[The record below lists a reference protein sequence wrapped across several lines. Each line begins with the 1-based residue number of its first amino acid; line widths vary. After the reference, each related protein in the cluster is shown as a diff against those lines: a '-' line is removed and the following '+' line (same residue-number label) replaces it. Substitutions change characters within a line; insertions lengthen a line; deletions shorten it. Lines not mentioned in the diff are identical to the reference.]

1 MFNNFD
7 ELLNNELP
15 NSPLELTTQNVGVS
29 KEISKMVIENE
40 PAKYTYPVQ
49 MISPF
54 QREYWTVSTDH
65 CYARPWNWKPESTF
79 LKPAKTLFMLKNLST
94 KPLFSTLGS
103 PSNGEEEIDIETV
116 TATLTP
122 VYDVEKAKGL
132 MEECEKHANLTRCDS
147 DENWEDKISK
157 INWLPSQHRLY
168 NGFVNILNSY
178 YLAKMAQ
185 TGIPNEPILRRTV
198 IDKAVQRVRRL
209 FTTVLL
215 DVKLLQ
221 WLHQLMIDNLDQ
233 PFLAL
238 YLDILQTLKSKIP
251 SFVDK
256 MMCGANASVRMG
268 PLSNENLF
276 PLLKKPWDPVTSS
289 LMQDK
294 PKKLPGNP
302 IIILVPSSP
311 VMSKR
316 THKWMTLLSHL
327 GHVVTVP
334 TNFGSSGHRLTMTTC
349 LDQMFALTRGRVQE
363 TRENHIGKQIILVG
377 VGAGAAL
384 AIQVAQVENVLCV
397 VSLGF
402 SLFTAEGRRG
412 EPDDNLLELQCPVLF
427 VIGQC
432 SSTSVQED
440 VEDLRERMRVET
452 ALIVVGSADNNLIVN
467 KKKKKEEGITQSI
480 VDRCIVD
487 EVGEFISGLILSP
500 FPPQIRQSPTTVALE
515 AASKKTRNERKRYNS
530 NASSADSQPPSPKV
544 SRPVGRPSGSKN
556 KSKLEAKWA
565 AHMAQARLQ
574 AYSLTKNVAPGGQ
587 LSTLLQ
593 GGIKTIPP
601 KQASPIRVL
610 ENVQLS
616 SQATAK
622 LMGSGVGRPID
633 ITKLTLASSS
643 GGSVVLLPDGKMKTI
658 HARVPQASQKGKAG
672 TPIVLPPI
680 GAGMKRRYVSAK
692 RPSTI
697 KRHTYVPVT
706 APTVQTALPP
716 PTNLTSQDIMDL
728 PIIFADDAQI
738 LDATLPKDLST
749 TGSVQ
754 QQPRKSTLATP
765 TSKFV
770 IVNKPS
776 SAMTNY
782 VVNSPGVKRPTPQVS
797 QLPTK
802 FTKIILSKKA
812 QGDSVQLNPIRIPIH
827 APQQDIENEL
837 VATAVPKP
845 NYTFSEVKGVTSYE
859 EKTEDFAADDD
870 DPDYVPPKN
879 LKIT

>member
-565 AHMAQARLQ
+565 AHMAQGSPAATSNGTHAPRPTPPATPPPTPLLDACPHLPDTSPASEIPSSSQVSSPKGLPPPSLVKKVKTLKPGGVGGGRVVKMAQVDQARLQ

-680 GAGMKRRYVSAK
+680 GAGMKRTSAQRGR
-692 RPSTI
+692 RPSNGIRTC
-697 KRHTYVPVT
+697 RS
-706 APTVQTALPP
+706 PP
-716 PTNLTSQDIMDL
+716 PPCRRRCRLR
-728 PIIFADDAQI
+728 PI
-738 LDATLPKDLST
+738 S
-749 TGSVQ
+749 
-754 QQPRKSTLATP
+754 PRKTLWICPSYSPTMLRFSTRLCPRICPPRAVYSNSLAKVP
-765 TSKFV
+765 W
-770 IVNKPS
+770 PH
-776 SAMTNY
+776 
-782 VVNSPGVKRPTPQVS
+782 RPAS
-797 QLPTK
+797 L
-802 FTKIILSKKA
+802 
-812 QGDSVQLNPIRIPIH
+812 
-827 APQQDIENEL
+827 
-837 VATAVPKP
+837 
-845 NYTFSEVKGVTSYE
+845 
-859 EKTEDFAADDD
+859 
-870 DPDYVPPKN
+870 
-879 LKIT
+879 